1 MTFTV
6 RPKTFWL
13 NPGDRRHPT
22 LSLAAMN
29 ISTVKQLSNKSAAL
43 LYQSASASVTVCCVV
58 ALSIIVAAQD
68 ARVVARKV
76 LPSVVTVEVTDASR
90 RTISL
95 GSGFF
100 VRSDVIVTNRHVVRG
115 GAAARAH
122 VASTDTNYTVA
133 GVIAQDADADL
144 VLLKLTQANMP
155 SLPLADLSRLEIGES
170 VYVFGS
176 PKGLEGSVTNGIL
189 SSTSLRKHNGGEFL
203 QITAPISHGT
213 SGGAVTNAVGEVIGV
228 ATMWVVGG
236 QNINFAVPSTR
247 ITTLLANAGQPMP
260 LGTVFGAVET
270 KKPIAKTEEAS
281 ACGDTPLI
289 LPAGREAM
297 FYVRAGEELY
307 DRQQYAEAKEAY
319 KRAVDIE
326 PRKGWS
332 HFALAHIYLKLGCHK
347 RAVLANKQ
355 AIILEPRNT
364 TYRDGLGWM
373 LINLSRYGEAAGV
386 YEDALR
392 LSPKHALMRT
402 RLGIAYISLERT
414 EDGMRAFR
422 EALRAD
428 ERCAL
433 AHYWLGKMLVT
444 QFKDREAALAHYRV
458 LETLDASL
466 ADDLLTVLAKK

>member
-1 MTFTV
+1 MNTTRRV
-6 RPKTFWL
+6 GSTDYQKLIAKIAKIAGRAVT
-13 NPGDRRHPT
+13 RHPI
-22 LSLAAMN
+22 LCA
-29 ISTVKQLSNKSAAL
+29 QLIYAL
-43 LYQSASASVTVCCVV
+43 LLAVLFMLLSVPAT
-58 ALSIIVAAQD
+58 AQD
-68 ARVVARKV
+68 AREVARKV
-76 LPSVVTVEVTDASR
+76 LPSVVMIEVTDASG

-100 VRSDVIVTNRHVVRG
+100 VRSGVIVTNHHVIRG
-115 GAAARAH
+115 GTAARAH
-122 VASTDTNYTVA
+122 VAATDTNYTVA
-133 GVIAQDADADL
+133 GIIAQDVDADL

-189 SSTSLRKHNGGEFL
+189 SSTSLRRHNGGEFL

-213 SGGAVTNAVGEVIGV
+213 SGGAVTNAAGEVIGV

-260 LGTVFGAVET
+260 LGAVLGVSES
-270 KKPIAKTEEAS
+270 KKPSAKAEEAS
-281 ACGDTPLI
+281 ACGDTPLL
-289 LPAGREAM
+289 LPGGHTAD

-326 PRKGWS
+326 PQKAWS
-332 HFALAHIYLKLGCHK
+332 HFALAHIYLKLGCDK
-347 RAVLANKQ
+347 RAILANKQ
-355 AIILEPRNT
+355 AIILEPSNT

-373 LINLSRYGEAAGV
+373 LINLGRYGEAAGV

-392 LSPKHALMRT
+392 VSPKHALMRT
-402 RLGIAYISLERT
+402 RLGIAYASLGRI

-422 EALRAD
+422 EALRTD
-428 ERCAL
+428 EQCAL
-433 AHYWLGKMLVT
+433 AHYWLGKMLAVR
-444 QFKDREAALAHYRV
+444 FKDREAALTHYRV

-466 ADDLLTVLAKK
+466 ADDLLTVLEKR